1 MAKKKKNVKN
11 VNVKPITNHDNIQI
25 DIKKDLEEETKIK
38 PEKIFDGYNKKPKK
52 KVKGKVPKGSH
63 RMPDGSIMKN
73 SDMTKSKGKKK
84 STY

>member
-38 PEKIFDGYNKKPKK
+38 PEKIFDGFKTKK
-52 KVKGKVPKGSH
+52 K
-63 RMPDGSIMKN
+63 
-73 SDMTKSKGKKK
+73 TTGKKK
-84 STY
+84 KSY

>member
-38 PEKIFDGYNKKPKK
+38 PEKIFDGFKTKK
-52 KVKGKVPKGSH
+52 KTNVK
-63 RMPDGSIMKN
+63 
-73 SDMTKSKGKKK
+73 KKK
-84 STY
+84 SSY

>member
-1 MAKKKKNVKN
+1 MPKKKNKVKN

-52 KVKGKVPKGSH
+52 KTTLKKK
-63 RMPDGSIMKN
+63 
-73 SDMTKSKGKKK
+73 KSKK